1 MPVTTSNIFLN
12 GLRIYAYHGVL
23 EQESRVGQWFS
34 VDISVGYDFSRAMLT
49 DDVADTL
56 SYADLLEI
64 VRHEMAVPS
73 QLLEHVASRIV
84 QNVLKAFPQVNAID
98 LRLTKLNPPMGASL
112 DGAGVSLHWQ
122 TKET

>member
-34 VDISVGYDFSRAMLT
+34 VDISVGYGFSRAMLT

-56 SYADLLEI
+56 SYADLLVI

-84 QNVLKAFPQVNAID
+84 QNVLKTFPQVNTID